1 MECDREMALREI
13 IKYPDPVLLTRSEEV
28 SEIDSGIRQLVADMV
43 ETMHAAP
50 GVGLAANQVG
60 VTRRVAVVDLSVGK
74 DPTQL
79 IVLVNPRVISTDG
92 SIVEEEGC
100 LSIPGFTE
108 KVERPSRVVVEALNF
123 EGVLSRMEGEG
134 LLARALLHEIDHL
147 EGILFIEHLSPLKR
161 RLIRKRIQKMI
172 RAGEWAGVTS

>member
-1 MECDREMALREI
+1 MECERRMALREI
-13 IKYPDPVLLTRSEEV
+13 IKYPDPVLITRSAEV
-28 SEIDSGIRQLVADMV
+28 ARVDSEVRELVADMV

-60 VTRRVAVVDLSVGK
+60 VTLRVAVVDLSVGK

-79 IVLVNPRVISTDG
+79 IVLVNPRVVSTEG

-108 KVERPSRVVVEALNF
+108 KVERPARVVVEALNF
-123 EGVLSRMEGEG
+123 EGALSRLTGEG

-147 EGILFIEHLSPLKR
+147 DGILFIEHLSPLKR